1 MFYELNTRTFGFSV
15 RAVSETSGSNERLIP
30 RVISIELGEV
40 FGPAERAWL
49 PDGELRPHHCVPVRL
64 SRIDNQNGE

>member
-1 MFYELNTRTFGFSV
+1 MIIIGPCHTGTHCWGR
-15 RAVSETSGSNERLIP
+15 SETSGSNEGLIP